1 MTKTMELNGWG
12 KMPHAVAKTTGVA
25 LLSGALLGGAIA
37 GMETTSAYSYL
48 QPADGIECGMKHALY
63 PHAVPTVIFSVPRA
77 SAVSERFEALAE
89 EVRGDADEGDNP
101 VLSKETR
108 ETARSFI
115 YGLQDRQAERADI
128 EAMDDG
134 TLQLTWYRATSLM
147 MSVTISGNEL
157 HCFQRFHSR
166 KLAKTCLVTE
176 AAAVRSW
183 VSEVLDA

>member
-1 MTKTMELNGWG
+1 MQTMELNGWG
-12 KMPHAVAKTTGVA
+12 RTPNAVAKTAGVA
-25 LLSGALLGGAIA
+25 LLSGTLLGGAIA
-37 GMETTSAYSYL
+37 GMETTSAYPYL
-48 QPADGIECGMKHALY
+48 LPSDGVECGMKRALY
-63 PHAVPTVIFSVPRA
+63 PHAAPTVIFSVPRA

-89 EVRGDADEGDNP
+89 EVQADVDEGDNP

-115 YGLQDRQAERADI
+115 YGLQERQAERADI

-157 HCFQRFHSR
+157 HCYQRLHSR
-166 KLAKTCLVTE
+166 KLAKTCLASE